1 MESWSSLLKILQWK
15 TLIEP
20 NKPQERHRARESFH
34 LYLSS
39 SRYVPFEKD
48 VRECSVSSWVPQHL
62 HAGILGLALCV
73 AFELEEGIEAS
84 LSCEVW
90 ILANRIWSHYN
101 TGTFSLVQSNHLW
114 LNYYPCRSFD
124 ELDEMLETERSLF
137 HVSFEVSE
145 ATLRRCLGFAI
156 YASEQRMTKVLF
168 ANMNCP

>member
-1 MESWSSLLKILQWK
+1 MYHLRRMFESGSLHGYYTSWK
-15 TLIEP
+15 KDSMLVYP
-20 NKPQERHRARESFH
+20 KSRVFCLFLVSF
-34 LYLSS
+34 
-39 SRYVPFEKD
+39 
-48 VRECSVSSWVPQHL
+48 WVPQHL

-90 ILANRIWSHYN
+90 VLGNRIWSNYS
-101 TGTFSLVQSNHLW
+101 TGTFSLVLSDHLW
-114 LNYYPCRSFD
+114 LNYFPCCSFD

-137 HVSFEVSE
+137 QVSFEVSE
-145 ATLRRCLGFAI
+145 ATLRRCLGFAL